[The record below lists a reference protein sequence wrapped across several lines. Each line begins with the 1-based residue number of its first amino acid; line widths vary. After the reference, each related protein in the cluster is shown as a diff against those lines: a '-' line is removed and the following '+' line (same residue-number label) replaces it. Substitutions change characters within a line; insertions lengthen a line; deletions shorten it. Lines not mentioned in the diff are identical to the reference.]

1 MITLL
6 SKIFVKDRD
15 NTESSSVRGAYGTLC
30 SIVGILL
37 NVLLFFAKLIAG
49 AVSGAISVTADAFN
63 NLSDAGSSVITLLGF
78 RMSEKKPDRGHPFG
92 HGRIEY
98 ISGLIVSMLIILV
111 GFELGK
117 TSAEKIFVPEEV
129 KFSILIVSILVA
141 SVIVKAY
148 MAFYNFSVGKK
159 ISSAAMK
166 ATAVDSLSDCIATA
180 TVLICLL
187 ISHFFNVNIDAYC
200 GLVVASFILFSGI
213 RAAKETVD
221 PLLGTPPGEE
231 LINEIE
237 GIVMSHTG
245 ILGIHDLIVHDY
257 GPGRKMISLH
267 AEVSASADLIETH
280 DMIDNIERD
289 LREEL
294 NCDAVIHMDP
304 IVTDDEVTSKTREKV
319 AELVKCI
326 DKRIT
331 IHDFRMVTG
340 PTHTNVIFDAAIPGD
355 IKKSE
360 QEILDDIDLI
370 VKSIDPNYYTVVN
383 LDSVY
388 I

>member
-1 MITLL
+1 M
-6 SKIFVKDRD
+6 
-15 NTESSSVRGAYGTLC
+15 
-30 SIVGILL
+30 
-37 NVLLFFAKLIAG
+37 
-49 AVSGAISVTADAFN
+49 
-63 NLSDAGSSVITLLGF
+63 
-78 RMSEKKPDRGHPFG
+78 
-92 HGRIEY
+92 
-98 ISGLIVSMLIILV
+98 
-111 GFELGK
+111 
-117 TSAEKIFVPEEV
+117 
-129 KFSILIVSILVA
+129 
-141 SVIVKAY
+141 
-148 MAFYNFSVGKK
+148 
-159 ISSAAMK
+159 
-166 ATAVDSLSDCIATA
+166 
-180 TVLICLL
+180 
-187 ISHFFNVNIDAYC
+187 
-200 GLVVASFILFSGI
+200 
-213 RAAKETVD
+213 
-221 PLLGTPPGEE
+221 
-231 LINEIE
+231 
-237 GIVMSHTG
+237 
-245 ILGIHDLIVHDY
+245 
-257 GPGRKMISLH
+257 
-267 AEVSASADLIETH
+267 SASADLIETH

-355 IKKSE
+355 IKKGE